1 MKICFVTPRFP
12 YPAIKG
18 DTLRTFHQLQ
28 ALSARHQLTLV
39 SLHDRPVTAD
49 LLAPVGTLCERVR
62 VVAHPTWR
70 SVLRTGAGLFDRAP
84 LQLAYYRT
92 NRFRQMLDAV
102 LAADRYDA
110 IHVSLVQMAP
120 YVWDLAKGKIP
131 VVLDLVDCRSLNLMS
146 RRDERRGPVR
156 ALYGLEYRRV
166 RDYERAVAAHFPRL
180 VISSPVDRAVLGD
193 RAHVIP
199 NGVDLDQFPFQSP
212 EGRQRQTLIFTGN
225 MAYPPNEEAV
235 RWFVRYVWP
244 LLQARWPCLRLEI
257 AGASPGARVKA
268 LESWP
273 GVTVLG
279 RVPSMAEHLARATVS
294 ICPLQSGSGIQ
305 NKVLEA
311 LAVGTPVV
319 STTVGNQGTQATPER
334 ELLVADSPE
343 DFACA
348 VDRLLRDE
356 DLRARLATYGRA
368 YVEQRFQ
375 WSAHA
380 RALEALYSGHA
391 RPSLDD
397 PRLAIPQ
404 GRLMAGRSAISAIAD
419 AQHRQWPAPG
429 DAHEAASGRVDRAQ
443 WPS

>member
-28 ALSARHQLTLV
+28 ALSGKHRITLV
-39 SLHDRPVTAD
+39 SLHDRPVTAEQ
-49 LLAPVGTLCERVR
+49 LAPVGKLCERVR
-62 VVAHPTWR
+62 VVTHPTWR
-70 SVLRTGAGLFDRAP
+70 SVLRTGAGLFGREP

-92 NRFRQMLDAV
+92 ARFRQMLDSV

-110 IHVSLVQMAP
+110 IHVSLIRMAP
-120 YVWDLAKGKIP
+120 YVWDLAKGKVP
-131 VVLDLVDCRSLNLMS
+131 VVLDLVDCLSLNLMS

-156 ALYGLEYRRV
+156 ALYDLEYRRV
-166 RDYERAVAAHFPRL
+166 RDYERAVAGHFPRL

-199 NGVDLDQFPFQSP
+199 NGVDLGQFPFHGP

-235 RWFVRYVWP
+235 RWFVRRVWP
-244 LLQARWPCLRLEI
+244 LLQPRWPCLRLEI
-257 AGASPGARVKA
+257 VGASPGARVRA

-279 RVPSMAEHLARATVS
+279 RVPSMAEHLAGATVS

-311 LAVGTPVV
+311 LAVGTPMV

-348 VDRLLRDE
+348 VDRLLREE

-368 YVEQRFQ
+368 FVEQRFQ

-380 RALEALYSGHA
+380 RMLEALYAGNA
-391 RPSLDD
+391 QPTMED

-404 GRLMAGRSAISAIAD
+404 GRLMAGRSAISAMSD
-419 AQHRQWPAPG
+419 ARTAQSLSPG
-429 DAHEAASGRVDRAQ
+429 DADAAACGRFL
-443 WPS
+443 

>member
-18 DTLRTFHQLQ
+18 DTLRAFHQLK
-28 ALSARHQLTLV
+28 ALSGRHQLTLV
-39 SLHDRPVTAD
+39 SLNDRPVTANQ
-49 LLAPVGTLCERVR
+49 LAPVGMLCERVR
-62 VVAHPTWR
+62 VVTQPTWR
-70 SVLRTGAGLFDRAP
+70 SALRTGAGLFGTEP
-84 LQLAYYRT
+84 LQVSYYRT
-92 NRFRQMLDAV
+92 ARFRQMLDSV
-102 LAADRYDA
+102 LAADKYDA
-110 IHVSLVQMAP
+110 IHVSLIRMAP
-120 YVWDLAKGKIP
+120 HVWDLVAGRVP
-131 VVLDLVDCRSLNLMS
+131 VVLDLVDCISLNLMS
-146 RRDERRGPVR
+146 RRDERRGPAR

-166 RDYERAVAAHFPRL
+166 RDYERAVASHFPRL

-199 NGVDLDQFPFQSP
+199 NGVDLDAFPFQGP
-212 EGRQRQTLIFTGN
+212 DDRRRQTLIFTGN
-225 MAYPPNEEAV
+225 MAYPPNEEAA
-235 RWFVRYVWP
+235 RWFVRRVWP

-257 AGASPGARVKA
+257 AGASPGAKVRA
-268 LESWP
+268 LADWP
-273 GVTVLG
+273 GVSVLG
-279 RVPSMAEHLARATVS
+279 RVPSIAEHLGCATVS

-348 VDRLLRDE
+348 VDRLLRDS

-368 YVEQRFQ
+368 FVEERFQ

-380 RALEALYSGHA
+380 RALEALYSGQA
-391 RPSLDD
+391 QPSLDD

-404 GRLMAGRSAISAIAD
+404 GRLMAGRSAANAIAE
-419 AQHRQWPAPG
+419 ARGQLPG
-429 DAHEAASGRVDRAQ
+429 
-443 WPS
+443 